1 MANAIHFD
9 QSVRK
14 FSSFTN
20 VLLNC
25 YNVRRGQEGTDN
37 RLMVGDAPPCL
48 YERTDQMKKLLTL
61 TIAFVGTIAVVGI
74 IAAGC
79 AFSPTHHDVEASP
92 MYMEGHREANRSVAV
107 RGSLTTD
114 GYSSGMRYLSMAG
127 VGVPLAESAAPAAD
141 AIGRER
147 FAEFKENDFREVKTN
162 PLSTF
167 GLDVDTASYTTMRR
181 YLTESKRLPPKDSK
195 IFQCEYY
202 VSR

>member
-1 MANAIHFD
+1 
-9 QSVRK
+9 
-14 FSSFTN
+14 
-20 VLLNC
+20 
-25 YNVRRGQEGTDN
+25 
-37 RLMVGDAPPCL
+37 
-48 YERTDQMKKLLTL
+48 MKKLLTL

-79 AFSPTHHDVEASP
+79 TAPTTFHHTEAPS
-92 MYMEGHREANRSVAV
+92 MEGRREANRSVGV

-147 FAEFKENDFREVKTN
+147 FAEFKENDFREVKTD